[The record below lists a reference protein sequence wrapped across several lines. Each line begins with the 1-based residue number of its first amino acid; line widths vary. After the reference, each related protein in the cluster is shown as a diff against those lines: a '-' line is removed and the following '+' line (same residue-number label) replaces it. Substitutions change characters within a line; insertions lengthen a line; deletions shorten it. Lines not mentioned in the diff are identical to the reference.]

1 MYKPLRKAG
10 LVALSAA
17 MLQLGP
23 ISAGAADP
31 NALAVEPGGTI
42 PLTVFPSRVF
52 LRVANDPREILW
64 ERVPEYQVEL
74 VAAPVVHHSVE
85 LRKAS
90 AGAPMPLYFSVAS
103 DGERLYVKLRWR
115 DATRD
120 RVTGMDHA
128 RDGAAVQFAMRPGE
142 QTSHMMGAPNR
153 PVNIWYWHPDGDRA
167 ENLGAGGFGSAT
179 TLPEQPV
186 SARSHYG
193 TARVAD
199 DNQWTVVLS
208 RPLAAGGEH
217 DARFEP
223 GMVHA
228 MAFAVWQGDL
238 DQRDGLKR
246 TTQGWINVDFSP
258 LKEG

>member
-1 MYKPLRKAG
+1 MDKRLRKVS
-10 LVALSAA
+10 LVALAA
-17 MLQLGP
+17 ALLQTTM
-23 ISAGAADP
+23 SAGAADP
-31 NALAVEPGGTI
+31 NASAVRPGETI
-42 PLTVFPSRVF
+42 PLTVFPSQVF
-52 LRVANDPREILW
+52 LRVANDPQEILW

-74 VAAPVVHHSVE
+74 VAAPVVHHSVG
-85 LRKAS
+85 LRKSS

-120 RVTGMDHA
+120 QETGMA
-128 RDGAAVQFAMRPGE
+128 RSRDGAAVQFAMRPGE

-153 PVNIWYWHPDGDRA
+153 PVNIWYWRPDGDRA
-167 ENLGAGGFGSAT
+167 ENLGAGGFGSASI
-179 TLPEQPV
+179 LPDQPV

-208 RPLAAGGEH
+208 RSLAAGGEH

-228 MAFAVWQGDL
+228 LAFAVWQGDL

-246 TTQGWINVDFSP
+246 TTQGWINIDFSP
-258 LKEG
+258 LTGG

>member
-1 MYKPLRKAG
+1 MDKRLRKVS
-10 LVALSAA
+10 LVALAA
-17 MLQLGP
+17 ALLQATTM
-23 ISAGAADP
+23 SAGATDP
-31 NALAVEPGGTI
+31 NASAVRPGETI
-42 PLTVFPSRVF
+42 PLTVFPSQVF
-52 LRVANDPREILW
+52 LRVTNDPQEILW

-74 VAAPVVHHSVE
+74 VAAPVVHHSID
-85 LRKAS
+85 LRKSS

-120 RVTGMDHA
+120 HETGMA
-128 RDGAAVQFAMRPGE
+128 RSRDGAAVQFAMRPGE

-153 PVNIWYWHPDGDRA
+153 PVNIWYWRPDGDRA

-179 TLPEQPV
+179 ILPDQPV

-193 TARVAD
+193 TARVAQ

-228 MAFAVWQGDL
+228 LAFAVWQGDL

-246 TTQGWINVDFSP
+246 TTPGWINVDFSP
-258 LKEG
+258 LR